1 MLRAEVGRQGRLD
14 VVPGILFSAIIWKLR
29 QQSRQVVGPMQ
40 RLCGCAGLALPL
52 SLCNYAS
59 SRTFWAVEH
68 IGHSTFLPLLSCS
81 CFKYATVS
89 QNTVTCHWRRARWE
103 RNLDPNARDETL
115 MWEGFGAPKQ
125 SLESGTQK
133 VCPHFFRPL
142 FLSRSGV
149 PKMGPQN
156 RPLAQ
161 PWCAKCP
168 GLTDP
173 HLVAYPCA
181 AAIAAATGQPIC
193 WRTFRPILAE
203 ALSRSNW
210 WKPAA
215 AFVLSQRSL

>member
-1 MLRAEVGRQGRLD
+1 MLQSARTPSPAIGAGQGGKGTWTKTH
-14 VVPGILFSAIIWKLR
+14 GIKL
-29 QQSRQVVGPMQ
+29 
-40 RLCGCAGLALPL
+40 
-52 SLCNYAS
+52 
-59 SRTFWAVEH
+59 
-68 IGHSTFLPLLSCS
+68 
-81 CFKYATVS
+81 
-89 QNTVTCHWRRARWE
+89 
-103 RNLDPNARDETL
+103 TL

-142 FLSRSGV
+142 FLSRSRV

-181 AAIAAATGQPIC
+181 AAIAAATGQPIYC
-193 WRTFRPILAE
+193 PTFRPILAE

>member
-1 MLRAEVGRQGRLD
+1 MRVCGARPSTVPLQLRILKDILGCRAYWSQHLLAATLML
-14 VVPGILFSAIIWKLR
+14 LFQICYSQPEHR
-29 QQSRQVVGPMQ
+29 H
-40 RLCGCAGLALPL
+40 LPL
-52 SLCNYAS
+52 AQ
-59 SRTFWAVEH
+59 R
-68 IGHSTFLPLLSCS
+68 
-81 CFKYATVS
+81 
-89 QNTVTCHWRRARWE
+89 RRARWE
-103 RNLDPNARDETL
+103 RNLDPDARDETL

-142 FLSRSGV
+142 FLSRSRV

-181 AAIAAATGQPIC
+181 AAIAAATGQPIY

>member
-1 MLRAEVGRQGRLD
+1 MLT
-14 VVPGILFSAIIWKLR
+14 
-29 QQSRQVVGPMQ
+29 
-40 RLCGCAGLALPL
+40 LPR

-59 SRTFWAVEH
+59 SRTFWVVEH
-68 IGHSTFLPLLSCS
+68 IGHSTFLPLLSCF
-81 CFKYATVS
+81 CFKYAKVS

-103 RNLDPNARDETL
+103 RNLDPNARDYINL
-115 MWEGFGAPKQ
+115 DEGRDWGPKTEPRIWHPK
-125 SLESGTQK
+125 S
-133 VCPHFFRPL
+133 VPPPR
-142 FLSRSGV
+142 V

-168 GLTDP
+168 GLT

-181 AAIAAATGQPIC
+181 AAIAAATGQPIY
-193 WRTFRPILAE
+193 WQTFPPILAE